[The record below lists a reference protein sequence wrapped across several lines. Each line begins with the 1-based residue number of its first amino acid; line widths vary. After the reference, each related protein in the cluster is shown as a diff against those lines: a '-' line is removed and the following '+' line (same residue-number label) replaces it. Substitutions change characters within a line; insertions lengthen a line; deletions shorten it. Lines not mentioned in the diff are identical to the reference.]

1 MNKKITAVFII
12 GIFLTSFGAV
22 LAADGDVIWEKLG
35 HAGWGYDVAV
45 DSKDNI
51 ILTYYSGVTK
61 YDPNGNEIWG
71 SPIVYEDAYSVAVDS
86 KDNILVTGGGG
97 TMKYDSNGNPV
108 WGSPIS
114 FYGYAVAVDS
124 KDNILVTGGGGTMKY
139 DSNGNPVW
147 GSPISFY
154 GYAVAVDSKDN
165 ILVSDTIFN
174 TRKYS
179 SSGTFIWEKTFT
191 TGYSQWSYGVAT
203 DSFDNVIV
211 SGYGGNPV
219 STWASIILK
228 YSPDGTKLWEV
239 IDNIEPR
246 WSYNLAV
253 DSYNN
258 IIVAGGNTS
267 HDWLTKK
274 YDPNGNKI
282 WERAFDFEGGQ
293 DEGQAL
299 AVDSKNDIVVTG
311 VVFSSGGK
319 YYTVKYQGT
328 PPRSKPLPIAKIL
341 EILKRNKNKE

>member
-124 KDNILVTGGGGTMKY
+124 KDNILVTGGGGT
-139 DSNGNPVW
+139 
-147 GSPISFY
+147 
-154 GYAVAVDSKDN
+154 
-165 ILVSDTIFN
+165 
-174 TRKYS
+174 
-179 SSGTFIWEKTFT
+179 
-191 TGYSQWSYGVAT
+191 
-203 DSFDNVIV
+203 
-211 SGYGGNPV
+211 
-219 STWASIILK
+219 
-228 YSPDGTKLWEV
+228 
-239 IDNIEPR
+239 
-246 WSYNLAV
+246 
-253 DSYNN
+253 
-258 IIVAGGNTS
+258 
-267 HDWLTKK
+267 
-274 YDPNGNKI
+274 
-282 WERAFDFEGGQ
+282 
-293 DEGQAL
+293 
-299 AVDSKNDIVVTG
+299 
-311 VVFSSGGK
+311 
-319 YYTVKYQGT
+319 
-328 PPRSKPLPIAKIL
+328 
-341 EILKRNKNKE
+341 

>member
-35 HAGWGYDVAV
+35 HKGWGYDVAV

-51 ILTYYSGVTK
+51 VLAYIDGVTK
-61 YDPNGNEIWG
+61 YDPNGNEIWS

-86 KDNILVTGGGG
+86 KDNIIVTGVGG

-108 WGSPIS
+108 WGSPID
-114 FYGYAVAVDS
+114 FPGYAVA
-124 KDNILVTGGGGTMKY
+124 I
-139 DSNGNPVW
+139 
-147 GSPISFY
+147 
-154 GYAVAVDSKDN
+154 DSKDN
-165 ILVSDTIFN
+165 ILVSDTIFV
-174 TRKYS
+174 TSKYS
-179 SSGTFIWEKTFT
+179 SSGTFIWKKTFT

-219 STWASIILK
+219 STWASIIVK

-239 IDNIEPR
+239 IDNIETR

-267 HDWLTKK
+267 QDWLTKK

-293 DEGQAL
+293 DDGQAV

-311 VVFSSGGK
+311 FVFSSGGK

-341 EILKRNKNKE
+341 EILKGNKDKE